1 MGYNDHGI
9 QHQNIS
15 NDVSNA
21 VSTIRSMLGTVQE
34 GKPWMYQRL
43 EEAIETV
50 KKHPCELSKL
60 DEESI
65 SAINLGI
72 MELNNAASA
81 GENW

>member
-1 MGYNDHGI
+1 MGNNDADV
-9 QHQNIS
+9 QRKNIS

-21 VSTIRSMLGTVQE
+21 ISTIQSMLGIVHE

-50 KKHPCELSKL
+50 KKHPDELSKL
-60 DEESI
+60 DEQSI

-72 MELNNAASA
+72 MELNDASSA